1 MSFLN
6 IIFLFLSVRYLY
18 LLLNAIFSQGMLTQV
33 SFITRPVDRYMFGLF
48 FLSWPE
54 NMTNLLQRC
63 SLISASLEDERFT
76 REDEMHI
83 NAQFMHKYVIEYY
96 NILDIG

>member
-48 FLSWPE
+48 FLLWPE

>member
-48 FLSWPE
+48 FCRG
-54 NMTNLLQRC
+54 QR
-63 SLISASLEDERFT
+63 I
-76 REDEMHI
+76 
-83 NAQFMHKYVIEYY
+83 
-96 NILDIG
+96 